1 MTYLAKVFNVM
12 KVPKKVENF
21 DDFRDDEAKK
31 QKEGAK
37 NTQNGNFGGITNLKK
52 T

>member
-31 QKEGAK
+31 
-37 NTQNGNFGGITNLKK
+37 
-52 T
+52 